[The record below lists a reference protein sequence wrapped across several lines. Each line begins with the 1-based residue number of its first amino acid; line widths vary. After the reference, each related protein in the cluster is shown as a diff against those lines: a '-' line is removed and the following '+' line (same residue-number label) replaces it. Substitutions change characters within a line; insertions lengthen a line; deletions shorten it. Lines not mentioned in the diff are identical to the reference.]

1 MQMVV
6 WNVMPS
12 LHQLTITFPGR
23 LKKSLPISLILLLA
37 SSLLLAKDIYSFS
50 LTTNSAPADAAI
62 VMGATVFRDRPSPV
76 FRERINHA
84 INLYR
89 QGVVQYI
96 IFTGG
101 LAGNDELAESEAA
114 RKYAI
119 AQGVPTEH
127 IFTETESYNTCLN
140 LIGAKQIMEE
150 NEMEQA
156 LIVSDPLH
164 MRRIMWL
171 AERIGLEAS
180 SSPTPTSRYQSLDR
194 KAAFLV
200 REVYSY
206 GAYLLNINIC
216 L

>member
-1 MQMVV
+1 MR
-6 WNVMPS
+6 
-12 LHQLTITFPGR
+12 LITF
-23 LKKSLPISLILLLA
+23 LKGLLRISLLIILLTLVVLA
-37 SSLLLAKDIYSFS
+37 RDIYSFS
-50 LTTNSAPADAAI
+50 LTNNIVPADAAV

-89 QGVVQYI
+89 HGTVQYL

-114 RKYAI
+114 REYALG
-119 AQGVPTEH
+119 QGVPAEH
-127 IFTETESYNTCLN
+127 IFIETQSNNTCLN
-140 LIGAKQIMEE
+140 LIQAKRIMDE
-150 NEMEQA
+150 NGLEQA

-164 MRRIMWL
+164 MRRAMWL
-171 AERIGLEAS
+171 SDSIGLNAH
-180 SSPTPTSRYQSLDR
+180 SSPTPTSRYQSFDR
-194 KAAFLV
+194 KAGFLV

-206 GAYLLNINIC
+206 GAYLLNINKC

>member
-1 MQMVV
+1 M
-6 WNVMPS
+6 
-12 LHQLTITFPGR
+12 
-23 LKKSLPISLILLLA
+23 LLLFLLVLA
-37 SSLLLAKDIYSFS
+37 SEIYSFS
-50 LTTNSAPADAAI
+50 FESNNVRSDAAV

-89 QGVVQYI
+89 QGMVQYI

-114 RKYAI
+114 RQYAI
-119 AQGVPTEH
+119 GQGVPVED
-127 IFTETESYNTCLN
+127 ILIETESDNSCLN
-140 LIGAKQIMEE
+140 LIEAKRIMEE
-150 NEMEQA
+150 NGLDQA

-164 MRRIMWL
+164 MKRAMWL
-171 AERIGLEAS
+171 AESIGLQAHP
-180 SSPTPTSRYQSLDR
+180 SPTPTSRYQSLER
-194 KAAFLV
+194 KARFLV

-206 GAYLLNINIC
+206 GAYLLKINRC